1 MNLLQRKD
9 LYGLCVILWA
19 GCAAL
24 APLSSGQSG
33 AQSTP
38 QARVMQSVRNDKLTT
53 LRGDVHPMA
62 RAANDRGELPGTQP
76 LTRMSLLLQR
86 SAAQETAL
94 EQLLTE
100 QQDPESPAY
109 HAWLTPQQFGEQFGP
124 ADSDIQILKNW
135 LSSQGFSNLRITN
148 GKTLI
153 TFDGTAGQ
161 VRNAF
166 HTGIHR
172 LSVNGREHFANMAEP
187 QIPEALAPVIA
198 GLAGLHNFHPQ
209 PLIKRFGKFQRNRKT
224 GEITP
229 LFTFTDVNGTF
240 FGVGPADFKT
250 IYNVPSNLDGT
261 GVSIAVVGQSNINLQ
276 DIADFRSIFGLSAN
290 QPTVI
295 LNGPDPGLVSGDE
308 GESDLDVEW
317 AGAIAPSA
325 SIKLVTTQSSSTD
338 GVSGVDASAV
348 YIVDNNIAPIISES
362 YGACESGLGASGN
375 LFYQLLWQQAAA
387 QGITVVVSAGDNG
400 SAGCDD
406 PNSKTAATSG
416 IAVSGIASTPFNIA
430 MGGTDFNQAN
440 QQTTYWNSANGAGQV
455 SAKGYIPE
463 MVWNDSC
470 AATGLSGCNSV
481 SSSSASLNIVAGSG
495 GPSSVY
501 TTKPPWQSSGI
512 TGMPSDGKRDL
523 PDVSLFSADG
533 NNKSFYIVCQ
543 SDADITGDTGCNLT
557 TFSSTSPFHDF
568 QGVGGTS
575 AAAPT
580 FAGIMALINQK
591 TGQRQGNANPS
602 LYALGKIEA
611 YSGCDSSQG
620 TSGKSTNTTCVF
632 NDITGTTSKDGLT
645 PTLNN
650 SVPCTG
656 ASTNCSKTSSG
667 GFGVLT
673 SGGSPAFTLGL
684 GYDLATGLG
693 TPNVANLINAWAAVS
708 GTGSN
713 ATTVTLA
720 PASINGTAGSN
731 FTLSGTVTKSSG
743 SGTPTGV
750 VVFENAATGTPAGN
764 IPLLN
769 LLFGGIS
776 NDPATLNSGG
786 SYSVSTGLLP
796 AGTYSLKAHY
806 VGDATFAP
814 SDSAPIS
821 VTLSK
826 QASTVVVSFVTANG
840 TITTNSQS
848 VQYGSPYILRVDVN
862 GTSGSCTDSNGNVV
876 RICPT
881 GTITLKDNGSALN
894 DFPNAQNAN
903 ATNVAK
909 LNNRGFAEDQPIQ
922 LNVGAHPITASYT
935 PDPTSSYLVPTTGS
949 NTLSVTITQATTS
962 VVVTPSVASVVSG
975 GSITLTA
982 TVNSQS
988 NSAQGPT
995 GTVQFKNGSTNL
1007 GAAVACTPTGAD
1019 SNGSTMVGALCTAQ
1033 LATTLSA
1040 LPPGFFVEQRPRNTP
1055 FVIVIALT
1063 ALLAMLSFVLA
1074 LKLSARRRRFAY
1086 AGAMFALIAAAA
1098 LAGCNGGSP
1107 SGGGGGGGGG
1117 GSAHTITAAYSGD
1130 TNYATSTGSTSVTV
1144 Q

>member
-1 MNLLQRKD
+1 
-9 LYGLCVILWA
+9 
-19 GCAAL
+19 
-24 APLSSGQSG
+24 
-33 AQSTP
+33 
-38 QARVMQSVRNDKLTT
+38 
-53 LRGDVHPMA
+53 
-62 RAANDRGELPGTQP
+62 
-76 LTRMSLLLQR
+76 
-86 SAAQETAL
+86 
-94 EQLLTE
+94 
-100 QQDPESPAY
+100 
-109 HAWLTPQQFGEQFGP
+109 
-124 ADSDIQILKNW
+124 
-135 LSSQGFSNLRITN
+135 
-148 GKTLI
+148 
-153 TFDGTAGQ
+153 
-161 VRNAF
+161 
-166 HTGIHR
+166 
-172 LSVNGREHFANMAEP
+172 
-187 QIPEALAPVIA
+187 
-198 GLAGLHNFHPQ
+198 
-209 PLIKRFGKFQRNRKT
+209 
-224 GEITP
+224 
-229 LFTFTDVNGTF
+229 
-240 FGVGPADFKT
+240 
-250 IYNVPSNLDGT
+250 
-261 GVSIAVVGQSNINLQ
+261 
-276 DIADFRSIFGLSAN
+276 
-290 QPTVI
+290 
-295 LNGPDPGLVSGDE
+295 
-308 GESDLDVEW
+308 
-317 AGAIAPSA
+317 
-325 SIKLVTTQSSSTD
+325 
-338 GVSGVDASAV
+338 
-348 YIVDNNIAPIISES
+348 
-362 YGACESGLGASGN
+362 
-375 LFYQLLWQQAAA
+375 
-387 QGITVVVSAGDNG
+387 
-400 SAGCDD
+400 
-406 PNSKTAATSG
+406 
-416 IAVSGIASTPFNIA
+416 
-430 MGGTDFNQAN
+430 
-440 QQTTYWNSANGAGQV
+440 
-455 SAKGYIPE
+455 
-463 MVWNDSC
+463 
-470 AATGLSGCNSV
+470 
-481 SSSSASLNIVAGSG
+481 
-495 GPSSVY
+495 
-501 TTKPPWQSSGI
+501 
-512 TGMPSDGKRDL
+512 
-523 PDVSLFSADG
+523 
-533 NNKSFYIVCQ
+533 
-543 SDADITGDTGCNLT
+543 
-557 TFSSTSPFHDF
+557 
-568 QGVGGTS
+568 
-575 AAAPT
+575 
-580 FAGIMALINQK
+580 
-591 TGQRQGNANPS
+591 
-602 LYALGKIEA
+602 
-611 YSGCDSSQG
+611 SSQG
-620 TSGKSTNTTCVF
+620 TSGKSTNTSCVF

-673 SGGSPAFTLGL
+673 SAGSPAFTAGL

-720 PASINGTAGSN
+720 PATINGTAGSN

-962 VVVTPSVASVVSG
+962 VVVTPSVTSVVSG

-1007 GAAVACTPTGAD
+1007 GAAVTCTPKGAD

-1055 FVIVIALT
+1055 FVIVTSLA

-1074 LKLSARRRRFAY
+1074 LKLGGRRRRFAY
-1086 AGAMFALIAAAA
+1086 AGAMFALIAASA

-1107 SGGGGGGGGG
+1107 SGGGGGGG
-1117 GSAHTITAAYSGD
+1117 SARTISAAYSGD

-1144 Q
+1144 E